1 MKTILHRLVSFS
13 LLLTCL
19 LCAASQV
26 HRLNSKTR
34 AASLKPADAAT
45 QAKVNEAYGKLPFSF
60 EINRGQADA
69 PISFLSKGGN
79 YSILFR
85 PGEVRLNLNVAE
97 LNKKGESGRCGAQ
110 TARPSPFSLR
120 FINANPS
127 PRMEGVDELPGKT
140 NYIIGSDPKKW
151 RTDIPTYA
159 KVRYREVWPG
169 VGVVFYGAQQ
179 RLEYDFVVAPGAD
192 PRSIKLSF
200 GGAKKID
207 VDANGDLILRL
218 AEGEL
223 RQLKPVIYQDVK
235 GARRIVDGRYVVKGD
250 LVGFEIGRYDR
261 SRELVIDPVLVYAA
275 RTLAGAAIG
284 VDGEGAAYIAGTVT
298 QSFSDFVRVAD
309 ISITKLSPDGSQ
321 QVYNTI
327 IGGSDRDGASS
338 IAVDA
343 TGNVYVTGATF
354 STDFPL
360 NFPVPTD
367 NVGAGVCFKSVDGG
381 AAWANSGRGLA
392 PPVGGDLKALVID
405 PANPSV
411 IYAEAGILGGAGLY
425 RSDDRGKQ
433 WTHIRFNGVSLV
445 KPLLVAPGNPSTLF
459 VSTFQGLRKSF
470 DGGMTLSETGLNRGE
485 IRALII
491 DRNNPAN
498 LYATNGDAVFKS
510 TDGGNNWSE
519 AVSGLP
525 GTRVINSLALDPSKP
540 STLYAALVV
549 DGNGINSVYK
559 SVDRAATWM
568 AVSAPP
574 VELIPRSLIVHSTNS
589 TVFVGTGR
597 GVYKSSDGGNRWESA
612 GIPGFVVHSLV
623 LDPTNPSTIYALP
636 SISGTTIT
644 GRGIFK
650 SSDNGMTWNSL
661 GPDLSQSY
669 ISSLAI
675 DPLNPAIFYAG
686 TLANSEAFVLKL
698 DPTGRNVVYARYY
711 GGPGDDEGKGI
722 AIDPAGNAYI
732 TGVSAG
738 QPPPLVNNL
747 PVTMGAGFMAKLNAQ
762 GSNFVYSTLLAGAG
776 KAIAVDR
783 AGKAYVTGEI
793 SSSIPMTVK
802 NGFRTSQGEFSPTD
816 AFAVMLDP
824 EKAGE
829 ESLLYSTY
837 IGDTIRNDG
846 RGIAVDADGKIYVVS
861 FEFGSV
867 FDAAGEPSG
876 AVFLTKID
884 PSKSGA
890 ASLIWERNLGAG
902 GVPNGVAVD
911 SAGEAYVVGTTNAQ
925 FWPVT
930 PGAFQTRLSAGN
942 CRQVPVC
949 SPQPQFPC
957 VCSLPPRPGCPPV
970 TNIID
975 IPCKDAFLMKV
986 NAAGTALSYST
997 YLGADN
1003 NDDQGL
1009 SIALDAAKN
1018 VYVMGVGRAPFTPGA
1033 FQNGGGNGFIAKLEL
1048 GTRSTSITTVSAAN
1062 YRGPQLAQESLAV
1075 GFLDAFGASS
1085 ENLRARVID
1094 NTGRERTAPVFFSGS
1109 GQINFQIPPETP
1121 IGDVVA
1127 KITSNSVAVAS
1138 GAFQVVKVAPGVFSA
1153 DSSGSGLVAAVALRQ
1168 KPDNTQIYEP
1178 IIRFDPTLN
1187 KIVAIPIDLG
1197 PAGDRVFLAIFG
1209 TGWRFRSSET
1219 AAKVTVGGVDV
1230 PVLYVGPQGIF
1241 AGQDQINAELTRTL
1255 EGKGE
1260 VDLVIMVDDKLANT
1274 TRVNIK

>member
-1 MKTILHRLVSFS
+1 M
-13 LLLTCL
+13 
-19 LCAASQV
+19 
-26 HRLNSKTR
+26 
-34 AASLKPADAAT
+34 
-45 QAKVNEAYGKLPFSF
+45 
-60 EINRGQADA
+60 
-69 PISFLSKGGN
+69 
-79 YSILFR
+79 
-85 PGEVRLNLNVAE
+85 
-97 LNKKGESGRCGAQ
+97 
-110 TARPSPFSLR
+110 
-120 FINANPS
+120 
-127 PRMEGVDELPGKT
+127 
-140 NYIIGSDPKKW
+140 
-151 RTDIPTYA
+151 
-159 KVRYREVWPG
+159 
-169 VGVVFYGAQQ
+169 
-179 RLEYDFVVAPGAD
+179 
-192 PRSIKLSF
+192 
-200 GGAKKID
+200 
-207 VDANGDLILRL
+207 
-218 AEGEL
+218 
-223 RQLKPVIYQDVK
+223 
-235 GARRIVDGRYVVKGD
+235 
-250 LVGFEIGRYDR
+250 
-261 SRELVIDPVLVYAA
+261 IDP
-275 RTLAGAAIG
+275 G
-284 VDGEGAAYIAGTVT
+284 
-298 QSFSDFVRVAD
+298 
-309 ISITKLSPDGSQ
+309 
-321 QVYNTI
+321 
-327 IGGSDRDGASS
+327 
-338 IAVDA
+338 
-343 TGNVYVTGATF
+343 
-354 STDFPL
+354 
-360 NFPVPTD
+360 
-367 NVGAGVCFKSVDGG
+367 
-381 AAWANSGRGLA
+381 
-392 PPVGGDLKALVID
+392 
-405 PANPSV
+405 NPSV
-411 IYAEAGILGGAGLY
+411 IYAEAGILGGAGLF
-425 RSDDRGKQ
+425 RSDDRGRQ
-433 WTHIRFNGVSLV
+433 WTHIRYTGVSLV
-445 KPLLVAPGNPSTLF
+445 KPLVVAPGNPSALF
-459 VSTFQGLRKSF
+459 VSTSQGLRKSF

-485 IRALII
+485 IRELVI
-491 DRNNPAN
+491 DRKNPAN
-498 LYATNGDAVFKS
+498 LYATNGSAVFKS

-525 GTRVINSLALDPSKP
+525 EVKVINSLALDPSNP
-540 STLYAALVV
+540 STLYAALAVN
-549 DGNGINSVYK
+549 GNVFDSVYK
-559 SVDRAATWM
+559 SVDRAATWI
-568 AVSAPP
+568 AVSPP
-574 VELIPRSLIVHSTNS
+574 PAGLNPRSLIVHSTNS
-589 TVFVGTGR
+589 TVFAGTGR
-597 GVYKSSDGGNRWESA
+597 GIFKSSDGGNRWESA

-623 LDPTNPSTIYALP
+623 PDRINPSTIYALA
-636 SISGTTIT
+636 SLNGSALTG
-644 GRGIFK
+644 GRGVFK
-650 SSDNGMTWNSL
+650 SSDDGMTWNSL
-661 GPDLSQSY
+661 GPDLSESF
-669 ISSLAI
+669 ISALAI
-675 DPLNPAIFYAG
+675 DPLNPATLYAG
-686 TLANSEAFVLKL
+686 SFANSEAFVLKL

-711 GGPGDDEGKGI
+711 GGPGEDEGKGI

-732 TGVSAG
+732 TGVRAG

-747 PVTMGAGFMAKLNAQ
+747 PVTTGAGFMAKLNAQ

-802 NGFRTSQGEFSPTD
+802 NGYKTSQDGSSPTD
-816 AFAVMLDP
+816 AFAVVLDP

-846 RGIAVDADGKIYVVS
+846 KGIAVDADGQIYVVS
-861 FEFGSV
+861 FDFGSI

-876 AVFLTKID
+876 SVILTKID

-890 ASLIWERNLGAG
+890 PSLIWERNLGAG

-975 IPCKDAFLMKV
+975 IRCKDAFLMKV

-997 YLGADN
+997 YLGAEN

-1018 VYVMGVGRAPFTPGA
+1018 VYLTGVGRAPFTSGA
-1033 FQNGGGNGFIAKLEL
+1033 FQNGGGDGFIAKLEL
-1048 GTRSTSITTVSAAN
+1048 GTRSTSVTTVSAAN

-1094 NTGRERTAPVFFSGS
+1094 GAGIERIAPVFFSGS

-1153 DSSGSGLVAAVALRQ
+1153 DASGAGLVAAVALRQ

-1197 PAGDRVFLAIFG
+1197 PNGDRVFLAIFG
-1209 TGWRFRSSET
+1209 AGWRFRSSET
-1219 AAKVTVGGVDV
+1219 AAKVTVGGVEV
-1230 PVLYVGPQGIF
+1230 PVLYVGPQGIYT
-1241 AGQDQINAELTRTL
+1241 GQDQINVELTRTL

-1260 VDLVIMVDDKLANT
+1260 VDLVVMVDDKLANT
-1274 TRVNIK
+1274 TRVNIR